1 MLIALAA
8 AWFYS
13 RTAHAPTEPNT
24 VVLAEF
30 DNHTGD
36 PAFDYA
42 LKQALKIDLQ
52 QSPFLKILSDQ
63 QIADTLRQMGRRP
76 DEDALRRDKNE
87 VCRAVGAVLRVEQGS
102 GPDAVTRLL
111 EHVPASGRRG

>member
-1 MLIALAA
+1 VEGAGDAEGPAPTAPPATPKPELEPPPEPAPATRDHWRPGIWLPAAAALILIALAA
-8 AWFYS
+8 VWFYA
-13 RTAHAPTEPNT
+13 RTAHAPAEPNT

-63 QIADTLRQMGRRP
+63 QI
-76 DEDALRRDKNE
+76 
-87 VCRAVGAVLRVEQGS
+87 
-102 GPDAVTRLL
+102 
-111 EHVPASGRRG
+111 